1 MLKINHLALFLSLFL
16 VLSSCTSD
24 NTDDDNKI
32 DKSANLLGLGDSA
45 RDLLS
50 DERYTS
56 MNIEI
61 AYVTGYSPSPEAIEQ
76 FTDFLEKRVYKPD
89 GIQISLRAVES
100 SGKAPFEI
108 EEIAEIERDLR
119 DNYTVG
125 DEIAVFIYFADGS
138 SEKDEDNRFVLGSA
152 FRNTSMVIY
161 GETIKDF
168 SQRHNAPSKADIE
181 AATLNHE
188 FGHLFG
194 LVDLGTD
201 PQSDHKDEEN
211 AGHCN
216 VSGCLMQASIEFGSG
231 IVDVIEGGN
240 IPDLDHQCVFDLQNN
255 GGK

>member
-1 MLKINHLALFLSLFL
+1 MLKTNHLALLLSLLL

-24 NTDDDNKI
+24 NSEDENKI
-32 DKSANLLGLGDSA
+32 NKSANLQGLGDSA
-45 RDLLS
+45 NDLLS
-50 DERYTS
+50 DQQYTS

-61 AYVTGYSPSPEAIEQ
+61 AYVEGYAPTQEAIAA
-76 FTDFLEKRVYKPD
+76 FKGFLQDRVYKPD
-89 GIQISLRAVES
+89 GIQISMRAVQS
-100 SGKAPFEI
+100 SGKAPFDI
-108 EEIAEIERDLR
+108 EEIADIEKDIRSVY
-119 DNYTVG
+119 NVG

-161 GETIKDF
+161 GGTIKDF
-168 SQRHNAPSKADIE
+168 ANRPNSPSKANIE

-194 LVDLGTD
+194 LVDLGTE
-201 PQSDHKDEEN
+201 PQSAHKDEDF

-216 VSGCLMQASIEFGSG
+216 VSGCLMQASIEFGGG
-231 IVDVIEGGN
+231 IVDVIDSGN
-240 IPDLDHQCVFDLQNN
+240 IPSLDDQCIFDLQNN